1 MEGEVE
7 VVEVVVAGT
16 EKVAEVRVGSEVVVG
31 IGSYQDTLSAVTANQ
46 VLLPENQSAAVAGRV
61 GAGQDIR

>member
-46 VLLPENQSAAVAGRV
+46 VLLLENQSVAVAGRV